1 VDGTDS
7 DSEAFDLSSVN
18 SAWLKVSGVCG
29 IVTPIVAFTC
39 ITIAIANYPP
49 FSWTDNALSDL
60 GIQSGIVA
68 PSFNAGLIAGGL
80 LGLAFA
86 TGLFHYLQEGALGMF
101 GALLFVVDT
110 LALVAIGVF
119 PENVKP
125 NHYYASVAFFLLYP
139 VSMFVIVVASFL
151 AGRKKLGLFTLAA
164 ALFAAATW
172 IFHWLVGFG
181 SNVAIPEL
189 LSALAASAWSVVVGF
204 KMLKAASRSI
214 GLPRTGVSV

>member
-1 VDGTDS
+1 MNHT
-7 DSEAFDLSSVN
+7 
-18 SAWLKVSGVCG
+18 WLKVSGVCG
-29 IVTPIVAFTC
+29 LVTPLVAFTC
-39 ITIAIANYPP
+39 IAIAIANYPP

-60 GIQSGIVA
+60 GIQGGIVA
-68 PSFNAGLIAGGL
+68 PSFNVGLISGGL
-80 LGLAFA
+80 LGLVSA
-86 TGLFHYLQEGALGMF
+86 TGLFHYLREGALGKF

-125 NHYYASVAFFLLYP
+125 HHYYASVAFFLLYP
-139 VSMFVIVVASFL
+139 VSMLVIVAASLL
-151 AGRKKLGLFTLAA
+151 AGRKKLGFFTLAA

-189 LSALAASAWSVVVGF
+189 LSALASSAWSVVVGF
-204 KMLKAASRSI
+204 KMLKASSRSI
-214 GLPRTGVSV
+214 A